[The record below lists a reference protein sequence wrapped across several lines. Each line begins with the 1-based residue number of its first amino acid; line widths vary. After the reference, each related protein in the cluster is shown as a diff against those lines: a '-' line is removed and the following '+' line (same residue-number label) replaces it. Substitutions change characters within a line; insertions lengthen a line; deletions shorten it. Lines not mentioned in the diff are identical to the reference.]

1 MTLTVPA
8 AALCVCVCPRARA
21 WGMSSSAQL
30 LLLSSSSSSSSSPL
44 HSSCVHVVKGGAAP
58 LTLLTVAYSSE
69 RSASSTPPGLPPPLR
84 SSKLH
89 VTPRRIKTRFFFFG
103 EILPRFF
110 FPTKLAL
117 SRGFKRAAWLSSR
130 CGALN
135 VLKPRAAAVWTRGGT
150 RCLRFGCADLG
161 ALRTGSSI
169 QSASSS
175 EETERTGGGG
185 RETPQQRGREDGP
198 ECNFSVFPQ
207 ETEPEAGRGG
217 AGEPE
222 HLKTWVAELLTR
234 VYNGGMIWIISDDKP
249 ALYSVCATSQR
260 LRCIWL

>member
-1 MTLTVPA
+1 MFVCLFVFSRDIRKTTNSQIFHTASERASKSVDSIRSSSTGLAVRPHCVVLMTLTVPA

-89 VTPRRIKTRFFFFG
+89 VTPGELKLDSFFFG

-117 SRGFKRAAWLSSR
+117 SRGFKRAA
-130 CGALN
+130 
-135 VLKPRAAAVWTRGGT
+135 
-150 RCLRFGCADLG
+150 
-161 ALRTGSSI
+161 
-169 QSASSS
+169 
-175 EETERTGGGG
+175 
-185 RETPQQRGREDGP
+185 
-198 ECNFSVFPQ
+198 
-207 ETEPEAGRGG
+207 
-217 AGEPE
+217 
-222 HLKTWVAELLTR
+222 
-234 VYNGGMIWIISDDKP
+234 
-249 ALYSVCATSQR
+249 
-260 LRCIWL
+260 